1 MPPFDYRSGD
11 GQRSATGSRPG
22 VNTFVR
28 MNRTVSTTVNIAMAA
43 GGLALLGAC
52 SGAPA
57 PIGPAASSS
66 PASPSSSPSAPLVN
80 VGGLALRYPDGF
92 TLYRSADSYAQVIK
106 RGGGDGG
113 ANLFA
118 MDTVVDPKD
127 GYVPAP
133 ADALAWLRAQKNFT
147 VEDLGKIRVSGQDV
161 PVARVTSN
169 TGDPIAC
176 GPKAATSGADG
187 TCFLTGTPGPVYG
200 FVRVGDR
207 TIVVERGSLSELEDW
222 APLLSLENQ

>member
-1 MPPFDYRSGD
+1 M
-11 GQRSATGSRPG
+11 
-22 VNTFVR
+22 
-28 MNRTVSTTVNIAMAA
+28 
-43 GGLALLGAC
+43 
-52 SGAPA
+52 
-57 PIGPAASSS
+57 
-66 PASPSSSPSAPLVN
+66 
-80 VGGLALRYPDGF
+80 
-92 TLYRSADSYAQVIK
+92 
-106 RGGGDGG
+106 
-113 ANLFA
+113 NLFA
-118 MDTVVDPKD
+118 MDTVVDQKG

-187 TCFLTGTPGPVYG
+187 TCFYTGKPAPVYG

-207 TIVVERGSLSELEDW
+207 TIVVERGSLAEMEDW
-222 APLLSLENQ
+222 AQLLSLEDQ